1 MSHTATSWAIKQ
13 RGIKPAAKI
22 VLFHLADH
30 HNPTYGCFPS
40 QETLAE
46 ICEMSKRSVQDQ
58 LGLLEARGLISREK
72 CKRPSGVYQSDR
84 YILGFEKEFTQTP
97 CAKSATGKIAPK
109 PVANS
114 RGIHAQNLPPN
125 LVSEPLS
132 LFPPL
137 SPIEI
142 LAELVG
148 PEIAQDFVEHRKEMK
163 KPMTERGARAMVKK
177 LSGCHDPGALMTSSI
192 ADGYRGVYPPKQNGT
207 GNGKV
212 TTSQVAE
219 AGVRIAA
226 ELWPEKYG
234 GAGNS

>member
-22 VLFHLADH
+22 VLFHLADR
-30 HNPTYGCFPS
+30 HNPDYGCFPS
-40 QETLAE
+40 HKTLAYD
-46 ICEMSKRSVQDQ
+46 CEMSERSVRNQ
-58 LGLLEARGLISREK
+58 LATLETDGLIQRHRRLKPDGTYAST
-72 CKRPSGVYQSDR
+72 R
-84 YILGFEKEFTQTP
+84 YILGFEN
-97 CAKSATGKIAPK
+97 CDILAPTANFANGRNASH
-109 PVANS
+109 PTANS
-114 RGIHAQNLPPN
+114 GMIQRQILPTIEKA
-125 LVSEPLS
+125 VSEPVKILT
-132 LFPPL
+132 PTD
-137 SPIEI
+137 I

-192 ADGYRGVYPPKQNGT
+192 ADGYRGVYPPKQNGA

-219 AGVRIAA
+219 AGVRLAA
-226 ELWPEKYG
+226 EFWPEKFG